1 MTVTGVT
8 DCAIL
13 AILRHRLHCNY
24 TSIAPSRLP
33 GPAALAGV
41 IACASI
47 YACAYIWPLGLLGT
61 TRASCC
67 GGAAG
72 VVLGPFGRSSRGIA
86 SEICRLWVPAAGMA
100 VAVAVV
106 GAGSAFANSSLT
118 DTRSSSPLE
127 MVTGEAPPGR
137 SDSSAQAYPL

>member
-13 AILRHRLHCNY
+13 TILRHRLHRNY
-24 TSIAPSRLP
+24 TSIAPSRLL

-41 IACASI
+41 IACPSI
-47 YACAYIWPLGLLGT
+47 YTCAYNWPLGLLGT
-61 TRASCC
+61 PWASCC

-72 VVLGPFGRSSRGIA
+72 VVSGPFGHSSRVIA

-106 GAGSAFANSSLT
+106 GAGSTLQIAHSQTL
-118 DTRSSSPLE
+118 DHR
-127 MVTGEAPPGR
+127 R
-137 SDSSAQAYPL
+137 CWKW